1 MSLNAKFLRFIRFYA
16 YQYIILYCAVRSAN
30 AFKADDWLTT
40 MLTLS
45 AVRVGSEFIRR
56 DVIKIQ
62 DRNKRQLDKFEV

>member
-1 MSLNAKFLRFIRFYA
+1 M
-16 YQYIILYCAVRSAN
+16 
-30 AFKADDWLTT
+30 TT

-62 DRNKRQLDKFEV
+62 DRNALADCDQRNKRHLGKLEV